1 MPIGPTMDEFAMP
14 PSRRRTRLRAW
25 RLETV
30 RRMTSA
36 RPTTTSRT
44 PRAAASRA
52 NHASNASATR
62 CESIHRKPT
71 ARTCPSPRP
80 LTCVGAARYRHPEYK
95 NDDDDAGPRPPRPT
109 AQTSATPRGRRRRR
123 RRARRAPGAAPA
135 RSSGTRRAPRRTRLP
150 PSRIAAPRVPPRS
163 SARRRAASTRQ
174 RSSCLSTTATTTRSA
189 ARKSRRRRRRRRS
202 PPAPPGA
209 RTRRRPVARSAVDSG
224 PARIARPARPRVG
237 GTPLRDDAGLAAD
250 AARVGGPAAAAAAAG
265 RAGRRAADASPR
277 EPRRAQAAAGPQH
290 VRLRRHV
297 GQRGVGRQQA
307 GDSVGVFFRGRF
319 LAAATPRQALRAP
332 RVDEEG
338 AHAEHRKRHRAQ
350 SQEADSCAGR
360 RPGVSH
366 CA

>member
-1 MPIGPTMDEFAMP
+1 M
-14 PSRRRTRLRAW
+14 RRR
-25 RLETV
+25 
-30 RRMTSA
+30 TSA

-109 AQTSATPRGRRRRR
+109 AQTSATPRRRRRRR

-135 RSSGTRRAPRRTRLP
+135 RSSGTRHAPRRTRLP
-150 PSRIAAPRVPPRS
+150 RSRIAAPRVPPRS
-163 SARRRAASTRQ
+163 SARRRAASTRR

-307 GDSVGVFFRGRF
+307 GDSVGVFFRGRL
-319 LAAATPRQALRAP
+319 LAAASTTPRQALRAP

-338 AHAEHRKRHRAQ
+338 AHAEHRMRHRAQ
-350 SQEADSCAGR
+350 SQDADSCAGR
-360 RPGVSH
+360 RSGVRH